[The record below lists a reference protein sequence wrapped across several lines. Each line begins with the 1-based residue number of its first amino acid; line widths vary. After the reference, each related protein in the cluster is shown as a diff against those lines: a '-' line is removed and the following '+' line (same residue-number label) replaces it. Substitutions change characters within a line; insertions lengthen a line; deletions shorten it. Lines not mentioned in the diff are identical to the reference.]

1 MTETLDQI
9 REEVENMVQEM
20 CQGMTYYDHLPNLD
34 RRAGTDFWVDK
45 DKVITGLC
53 NLGKLEYYGGF
64 EYVEP
69 EYKVILGDYVIF
81 SRDHERV
88 DNACEDDSVDED
100 VSDEDEEEEE

>member
-9 REEVENMVQEM
+9 REDVENMVMEM
-20 CQGMTYYDHLPNLD
+20 CQGMEQVHHLPNID
-34 RRAGTDFWVDK
+34 QRAGHNFWVDSK
-45 DKVITGLC
+45 KVITS
-53 NLGKLEYYGGF
+53 LENQVRLDYYGGF
-64 EYVEP
+64 EYVES

-100 VSDEDEEEEE
+100 DSDEDEEEEE